1 MKKNVLLIISYLLMM
16 FSIWFG
22 LFVLSNP
29 LLVFIETGIYIFIL
43 LKAFVD
49 NATILF
55 DTLDLVEEVLNK
67 FVKVSEEKI
76 DISIKYYDLLKQVEK
91 VEE

>member
-49 NATILF
+49 NATILL
-55 DTLDLVEEVLNK
+55 DTLDLVKEVLNK
-67 FVKVSEEKI
+67 FEKVSKEKI

-91 VEE
+91 GE

>member
-16 FSIWFG
+16 FIIWFG

-49 NATILF
+49 NATILL
-55 DTLDLVEEVLNK
+55 DTLDLFE
-67 FVKVSEEKI
+67 KVSKEKI
-76 DISIKYYDLLKQVEK
+76 NISIKYYDLLKQVELENILK
-91 VEE
+91 GED

>member
-16 FSIWFG
+16 FIIWFG

-49 NATILF
+49 NATILN
-55 DTLDLVEEVLNK
+55 DTLNLVNELL
-67 FVKVSEEKI
+67 VKYVEASKMTI
-76 DISIKYYDLLKQVEK
+76 DISTKYYDLLKQVEK
-91 VEE
+91 GE

>member
-16 FSIWFG
+16 FIIWFG

-49 NATILF
+49 NATILLNTF
-55 DTLDLVEEVLNK
+55 DLVEEVLNK

>member
-16 FSIWFG
+16 FIIWFG

-49 NATILF
+49 NATILL

-67 FVKVSEEKI
+67 FVKVSKEKI

-91 VEE
+91 GE